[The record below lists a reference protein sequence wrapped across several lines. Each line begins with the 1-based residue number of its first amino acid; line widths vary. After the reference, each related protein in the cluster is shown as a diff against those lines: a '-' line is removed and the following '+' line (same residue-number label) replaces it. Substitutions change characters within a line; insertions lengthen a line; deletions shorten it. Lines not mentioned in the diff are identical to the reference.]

1 MIDHPSIPAL
11 TLTDNAG
18 ETIHVRTDAAGRFC
32 LNDLHKAAGGL
43 PKHRPGLWLRADQTI
58 DLIAELE
65 TAQIRAVCSIEGRN
79 GGTYVA
85 KELVY
90 AYAMWISP
98 AFHLKV
104 IRAYDDMVM
113 GNRPQAPEFAIPTT
127 PGNPGLEQRRSIHP
141 SIHLPA
147 RTLIPSKPS
156 TPC

>member
-1 MIDHPSIPAL
+1 MTNMTTAL

-18 ETIHVRTDAAGRFC
+18 ETIHVRTDDAGRYC

-43 PKHRPGLWLRADQTI
+43 QKHKPVHWLNNQQTI
-58 DLIAELE
+58 ELIGELE
-65 TAQIRAVCSIEGRN
+65 KVGNPTFTERGRN

-113 GNRPQAPEFAIPTT
+113 GNRPQAPQF
-127 PGNPGLEQRRSIHP
+127 NL
-141 SIHLPA
+141 
-147 RTLIPSKPS
+147 PS
-156 TPC
+156 TYLEALSVIRQEAGD